1 MIRVAVLGNSH
12 LAAVALGWQS
22 ATELHQ
28 ELELTFFGAPAGK
41 LYDLT
46 VRDGCLYADSP
57 ETERHLARSSGGLTR
72 VEVDAYDAF
81 LLIGGFGFA
90 LAADICLSHRLPAY
104 ATEKHQLISEP
115 ALNAGIKAAMLST
128 LTPSLLRKLRSISDR
143 PALIVTDPLPSSV
156 ITSVAQ
162 YSRRWTGDHLVD
174 LQARYEEVLTEL
186 SDELDVPIYT
196 QPPLTVD
203 PPCFTAPEYA
213 MDDPKHG
220 ITHTS
225 SEFGAAVL
233 REVAPRLVGA
243 VVS

>member
-1 MIRVAVLGNSH
+1 
-12 LAAVALGWQS
+12 
-22 ATELHQ
+22 
-28 ELELTFFGAPAGK
+28 
-41 LYDLT
+41 
-46 VRDGCLYADSP
+46 
-57 ETERHLARSSGGLTR
+57 
-72 VEVDAYDAF
+72 
-81 LLIGGFGFA
+81 
-90 LAADICLSHRLPAY
+90 
-104 ATEKHQLISEP
+104 
-115 ALNAGIKAAMLST
+115 MLST